1 VPYQAELD
9 DRRLQIPRATRVVSL
24 WPKVDGANVSASAAT
39 YAVYDRAGA
48 SMASGSVT
56 PTSVDSVSRCDVTV
70 SGASLPLAEDYRLE
84 LTFTTSGQ
92 SYTVWRMLDVV
103 AQPFDALNS
112 VSMNDMQDVW
122 PDVQPMLLRQAE
134 AQASGRT
141 AVQQAQ
147 VLILRAW
154 EQVRRWVRKRV
165 ETDYR
170 DQRITAWIAD
180 DMDLRPVIVLQAI
193 ALARLADG
201 DTASADAWSERA
213 SRAWSEVPS
222 LRFAPSDDRVVTSE
236 VPSVGSVTVRRG
248 W

>member
-9 DRRLQIPRATRVVSL
+9 DRRLQIPRATRTVSM
-24 WPKVDGANVSASAAT
+24 WPKVDGANVSASAVTASL
-39 YAVYDRAGA
+39 YNREGA
-48 SMASGSVT
+48 LLTSSSIA
-56 PTSVDSVSRCDVTV
+56 PTEVDGVSRCDVTV
-70 SGASLPLAEDYRLE
+70 SAASLHLAEDYRIE
-84 LTFTTSGQ
+84 LAYSAGGRSHTI
-92 SYTVWRMLDVV
+92 WRMLDVV
-103 AQPFDALNS
+103 AHPFDALLV
-112 VSMNDMQDVW
+112 VSLNDLCDVW
-122 PDVQPMLLRQAE
+122 PDVQPALLRQAE

-154 EQVRRWVRKRV
+154 EQVRRWIRKRV

-236 VPSVGSVTVRRG
+236 VPSVGSVTMRRG